1 MTLRL
6 HQHPFASYCQKAIM
20 AFYENET
27 PFEAVPVD
35 LGDEAGRAAFYALW
49 PMGKMPVLEDTAR
62 GVVLPEASIVI
73 EHLDTFYPGKVRLLP
88 EDPAL
93 RLRARLLDRLF
104 DNYVQDP
111 LQRIVGDRLRPEG
124 AKDPAGVVL
133 WRGMLRTAY
142 GVLDDQI
149 GEGPWALGGV
159 FSFADCAAAPALF
172 YADALE
178 PIAQTHP
185 RLAAYYKRLRA
196 RPSFARVV
204 EEARPFRGFFPGPEL
219 AQIE

>member
-20 AFYENET
+20 AFYENGVA
-27 PFEAVPVD
+27 FEAVMVD
-35 LGDEAGRAAFYALW
+35 LGDEASRAAFYALW

-73 EHLDTFYPGKVRLLP
+73 EHVDRFYPGAVRLLP

-93 RLRARLLDRLF
+93 GLRARLLDRMF
-104 DNYVQDP
+104 DLYVQDP
-111 LQRIVGDRLRPEG
+111 MQRIVGDRLRPEG
-124 AKDPAGVVL
+124 AKDPTGVAQ
-133 WRGMLRTAY
+133 WRAQLRTAY
-142 GVLDDQI
+142 GVLDHEI
-149 GEGPWALGGV
+149 GEGPWALGETL
-159 FSFADCAAAPALF
+159 SIADCAAAPALF

-178 PIAQTHP
+178 PIGLTHP
-185 RLAAYYKRLRA
+185 RLAAYHQRLRA

-204 EEARPFRGFFPGPEL
+204 EEARPFRALFPGPEL